1 MRVLFTGGGTGGHL
15 YPALAIARALV
26 RVRPDVQPHFV
37 GATRGIERVILPDT
51 EFPHTLLDL
60 HPLYRSAPWNNW
72 RTVMGMVSGW
82 RRLAE
87 LSRDVAPRLVVATGG
102 YAASGALAFAA
113 LRRIPFVVQE
123 QNSFPGQT
131 VKLFARWAREIY
143 LGFPEAARDLPE
155 AARSRA
161 VDTGNP
167 IEPPPAVR
175 PDRDVQRKVWGFG
188 HDVRFVVL
196 AFGGSQGSAAL
207 NALVEGW
214 VARGLPRGVGVIW
227 GTGRDHFQRHASR
240 ASAQVIV
247 RPYLAPIADAYA
259 CADLAIA
266 RAGAMTTAELCAWGI
281 PMYLV
286 PLPTAA
292 ADHQTANA
300 RALAD
305 AGAARW
311 VSQREATAEQLAMV
325 VSEVVGDASL
335 RERWGAA
342 ASARGR
348 PDAAAR
354 IAARLDALLGPHAS
368 TPAEPATGAR
378 ATAST

>member
-26 RVRPDVQPHFV
+26 RVRPDVRPHFV

-51 EFPHTLLDL
+51 EFPHTLLEL

-72 RTVMGMVSGW
+72 RTVVGLAKAW
-82 RRLAE
+82 QRLSA
-87 LSRDVAPRLVVATGG
+87 LSRAEAPRLVVATGG

-113 LRRIPFVVQE
+113 ARRIPFVVQE
-123 QNSFPGQT
+123 QNSFPGKT
-131 VKLFARWAREIY
+131 VKLFARWAREVY
-143 LGFPEAARDLPE
+143 LGFPEAARDLPD
-155 AARSRA
+155 AARARA

-175 PDRDVQRKVWGFG
+175 PDRHSQRRVWGFG
-188 HDVRFVVL
+188 DDVHFVVL

-207 NALVEGW
+207 NALVDAW
-214 VARGLPRGVGVIW
+214 VARGLPPGVGVIW
-227 GTGRDHFQRHASR
+227 GTGRDHFERHASR
-240 ASAQVIV
+240 ASAQVVV

-266 RAGAMTTAELCAWGI
+266 RAGAMTTAELCAWGV

-300 RALAD
+300 MALAE

-311 VSQREATAEQLAMV
+311 IAQREATAERLAGV
-325 VSEVVGDASL
+325 VAEVASDAAL
-335 RERWGAA
+335 RARWGAA
-342 ASARGR
+342 ALARGR
-348 PDAAAR
+348 PDAAAQ
-354 IAARLDALLGPHAS
+354 IAARLDALLG
-368 TPAEPATGAR
+368 AR
-378 ATAST
+378 RSP

>member
-1 MRVLFTGGGTGGHL
+1 MRVIFTGGGTGGHL

-26 RVRPDVQPHFV
+26 RARPDVRPHFV

-60 HPLYRSAPWNNW
+60 HPVYRSAPWRNW
-72 RTVMGMVSGW
+72 RTVAGIAQGW
-82 RRLAE
+82 RRLATLVRE
-87 LSRDVAPRLVVATGG
+87 EPARLVVATGG

-113 LRRIPFVVQE
+113 TRRIPYVVQE
-123 QNSFPGQT
+123 QNSFPGKT

-143 LGFPEAARDLPE
+143 LGFPEAALDLP
-155 AARSRA
+155 ASVRARA

-167 IEPPPAVR
+167 IEPPPALR
-175 PDRDVQRKVWGFG
+175 PDREAQRRVWGL
-188 HDVRFVVL
+188 DLSVRFVVL

-207 NALVEGW
+207 NALVDGW
-214 VARGLPRGVGVIW
+214 IARGLPPGVGVIW
-227 GTGRDHFQRHASR
+227 ATGRDHFAHHASR
-240 ASAQVIV
+240 AGARVAV
-247 RPYLAPIADAYA
+247 RPYLAPITEAYA

-281 PMYLV
+281 PMFLV

-300 RALAD
+300 RALEQ

-311 VSQREATAEQLAMV
+311 MAQREATPEHLAAV
-325 VSEVVGDASL
+325 VTAVSGDTAL
-335 RERWGAA
+335 RERWSAA
-342 ASARGR
+342 AVRRGRPEASAR
-348 PDAAAR
+348 
-354 IAARLDALLGPHAS
+354 IAERLAALLGP
-368 TPAEPATGAR
+368 PARLP
-378 ATAST
+378 